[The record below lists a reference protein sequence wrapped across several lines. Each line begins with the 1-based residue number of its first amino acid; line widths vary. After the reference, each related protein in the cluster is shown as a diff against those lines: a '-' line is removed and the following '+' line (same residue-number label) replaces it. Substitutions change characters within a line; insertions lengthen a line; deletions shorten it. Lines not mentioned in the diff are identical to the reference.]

1 MKKELLICENQI
13 IIENRRKFA
22 KTIFFIINL
31 VLLNIKKIEKIITNN
46 ICLSI
51 SNLTKFSLLFI
62 KKLKIILELINIY
75 WDIRIESK
83 PSIIAVNKNNN
94 LLIKKG

>member
-1 MKKELLICENQI
+1 MAKRKAILIKFILPSLGILGGSKSIKKELLICEYQI

-51 SNLTKFSLLFI
+51 SN
-62 KKLKIILELINIY
+62 
-75 WDIRIESK
+75 
-83 PSIIAVNKNNN
+83 
-94 LLIKKG
+94 

>member
-1 MKKELLICENQI
+1 MKKELLICEYQI

-46 ICLSI
+46 IFLSI
-51 SNLTKFSLLFI
+51 SNWTKYSLLLI
-62 KKLKIILELINIY
+62 KKFKNILKFINIY
-75 WDIRIESK
+75 WDIRIDSK
-83 PSIIAVNKNNN
+83 VSIIVVINSNN
-94 LLIKKG
+94 LPLI

>member
-1 MKKELLICENQI
+1 MKKELLICEYQI

-51 SNLTKFSLLFI
+51 SN
-62 KKLKIILELINIY
+62 
-75 WDIRIESK
+75 
-83 PSIIAVNKNNN
+83 
-94 LLIKKG
+94 

>member
-1 MKKELLICENQI
+1 LKKELLICENQI

-51 SNLTKFSLLFI
+51 SNCSKYSLLLI
-62 KKLKIILELINIY
+62 KKLKIILEFINIY
-75 WDIRIESK
+75 
-83 PSIIAVNKNNN
+83 
-94 LLIKKG
+94 